1 MGKPGVK
8 KKKRSGGGGR
18 SNESTPKHKSS
29 ESNPRVFDDDMNIF
43 IEMSQELKEEGNR
56 LFQKRDYDGALLKY
70 EKAVKLL
77 PKSHMDVAYLRS
89 NIAACYMQM
98 GPEEYPRAI
107 DECDLALEVSPK
119 YSKALLKRARCFEA
133 CDRLELAFKDV
144 DSVLSAE
151 PHNLMALE
159 IYQRIK
165 EALEKKGVKLEE
177 KAVVDPR
184 EHAVVREKS
193 SSSSSSRKKKS
204 HKFEDRALVVE
215 EGKYENGKDEGVKI
229 VREEKEI
236 LVKEEE
242 HTTRVVKLVF
252 GEDIRVAQ
260 IPANCSLLQLKEIVR
275 NRFPK
280 STAVLIKYRD
290 REGDLVTITTS
301 EELRWAEESADPQGS
316 VRLFLVE
323 VDPGLEPVGE
333 EEGKVS
339 DGRGPEV
346 NQNHISENGSTILDD
361 EKSSS
366 SYIDDWIVQ
375 FARLFKNHVGFN
387 SDAYLDLHEL
397 GMKLYSEAM
406 EDTVTSEE
414 AQEIFDITEN
424 KFQEMAALA
433 LFNWG
438 NVHMSRARKRLFLSE
453 DASRATVLAQ
463 VQSAYEWAQT
473 EYIKAGKRY
482 EDALKIKPDF
492 YEGLLAL
499 GQQQFEQAKLSWYY
513 AIGSKVD
520 LETWP
525 SSEVLEL
532 FNSAEENMEKG
543 TEMWEEMEE
552 QRLMELRKPTK
563 DKSLLQKMGLD
574 KLFKELSTDEAAE
587 QATNMR
593 SQINLLWGTMLYE
606 RSVVEFKLGFPIW
619 EECLVA
625 AVEKFKLAGASPSDI
640 AVMVKNHCSNET
652 AQEGLGFKIDEI
664 VQAWNDLYDAK
675 RWISGVPSFR
685 LEPLFRRRAP
695 KLHGIDRN
703 SKDNPSAPSYQ
714 VFILLSEIFC
724 WLGCSI
730 VLCRYVSLE

>member
-1 MGKPGVK
+1 MGRPAGK
-8 KKKRSGGGGR
+8 KKKKQSGGGGR

-29 ESNPRVFDDDMNIF
+29 ESNPRVFDGDMNIF
-43 IEMSQELKEEGNR
+43 IEMAQELKEEGNR

-77 PKSHMDVAYLRS
+77 PKNHVDVAYFRS

-107 DECDLALEVSPK
+107 DECNLALEVSPK

-133 CDRLELAFKDV
+133 CNQLELAFKDV
-144 DSVLSAE
+144 DAVLSVE

-159 IYQRIK
+159 ICQRIK
-165 EALEKKGVKLEE
+165 EESEKKGIKLEE
-177 KAVVDPR
+177 KVIVVQQ
-184 EHAVVREKS
+184 ENVVVKEKS
-193 SSSSSSRKKKS
+193 LRKKKS
-204 HKFEDRALVVE
+204 HKVEDRAVVE
-215 EGKYENGKDEGVKI
+215 ESPAGNGKDEAAKI
-229 VREEKEI
+229 
-236 LVKEEE
+236 VKEEKKIAVE
-242 HTTRVVKLVF
+242 EEPALIVDEEPTKAVKLVF
-252 GEDIRVAQ
+252 GEDIRVARL
-260 IPANCSLLQLKEIVR
+260 PANCSLLQLREIVR

-280 STAVLIKYRD
+280 SRALLIKYRD
-290 REGDLVTITTS
+290 KEGDLVTITTT

-316 VRLFLVE
+316 VRLYLVE
-323 VDPGLEPVGE
+323 VDPGLEPVVE

-339 DGRGPEV
+339 EGRGFEV
-346 NQNHISENGSTILDD
+346 NQNHISENGSTVVDD
-361 EKSSS
+361 DKSSFT
-366 SYIDDWIVQ
+366 YIDHWIVQ
-375 FARLFKNHVGFN
+375 FARLFKNHIGFD

-406 EDTVTSEE
+406 EDAVTSEE
-414 AQEIFDITEN
+414 AQEIFDITAD

-463 VQSAYEWAQT
+463 VKSAYVWAKA

-482 EDALKIKPDF
+482 EEALKIKPDF

-552 QRLMELRKPTK
+552 QRLMELRKPSK
-563 DKSLLQKMGLD
+563 DKTLLQKMGLD

-664 VQAWNDLYDAK
+664 VQAWNDMYDAK

-685 LEPLFRRRAP
+685 LEPLFRRRVP
-695 KLHGIDRN
+695 KLHGI
-703 SKDNPSAPSYQ
+703 
-714 VFILLSEIFC
+714 
-724 WLGCSI
+724 
-730 VLCRYVSLE
+730 LEHI